1 MLRNHS
7 NFLGIEGINCGKA
20 TRFFSCGKNISQRTP
35 TKDLNPV
42 CHMPYDL
49 KYTFVEHFY
58 YLCYETAE
66 KNLQQTPKPEKNI
79 SFDIYL
85 TFPKSLWTPCVSS
98 SRNCLLVSERC
109 LAKLTSS
116 LQAAYFEFKNQGT
129 TYKTEKLTGF
139 PSDQDR

>member
-7 NFLGIEGINCGKA
+7 NFLGIEGINCGKS
-20 TRFFSCGKNISQRTP
+20 TRFFSRGKNISQRTP

-49 KYTFVEHFY
+49 KYTSVEHFY

-66 KNLQQTPKPEKNI
+66 KNLQQTPEPEKNI
-79 SFDIYL
+79 SFEIYL
-85 TFPKSLWTPCVSS
+85 TFSKLLWALCISGS
-98 SRNCLLVSERC
+98 CDCFLVSECC

-116 LQAAYFEFKNQGT
+116 LQAACLSSKIREQHIRQKN
-129 TYKTEKLTGF
+129 
-139 PSDQDR
+139 